1 MQNSNKRICP
11 RGYAAAWEMAQFCT
25 CDKQIVFFSICKNL
39 LTSTV
44 RNTAELIPSAISYSP
59 FSFGLV
65 KLYSLP
71 GPNILKR

>member
-1 MQNSNKRICP
+1 MSW
-11 RGYAAAWEMAQFCT
+11 GYAAAWEIAQLCT
-25 CDKQIVFFSICKNL
+25 CDKSIFFFFSSPLFCKNH

-71 GPNILKR
+71 GPNILNRYT